1 MVNGARCKVQPRAAT
16 RLFLQRAALSMFPKE
31 IAQKEEMSKA
41 LGAARESVKQ
51 AARKIADRGQLVKTA
66 K

>member
-1 MVNGARCKVQPRAAT
+1 
-16 RLFLQRAALSMFPKE
+16 MFPKE